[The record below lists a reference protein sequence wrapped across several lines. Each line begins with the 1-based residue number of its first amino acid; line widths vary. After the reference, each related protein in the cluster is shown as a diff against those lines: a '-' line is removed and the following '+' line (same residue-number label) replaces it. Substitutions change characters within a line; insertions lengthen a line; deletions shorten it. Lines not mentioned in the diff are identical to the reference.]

1 MHVRD
6 SWSRSGQVKEL
17 RRHLDGAK
25 TCEKKNEKQLQSDHV
40 RRHTSSVEEES
51 ERKRR
56 ARARKRKSERECE
69 KESERER
76 EKARER
82 KR

>member
-1 MHVRD
+1 MHVHVRD

-25 TCEKKNEKQLQSDHV
+25 TCEKKREAITPV

-56 ARARKRKSERECE
+56 AANFMTGWTDGSIYVRVR
-69 KESERER
+69 
-76 EKARER
+76 
-82 KR
+82 